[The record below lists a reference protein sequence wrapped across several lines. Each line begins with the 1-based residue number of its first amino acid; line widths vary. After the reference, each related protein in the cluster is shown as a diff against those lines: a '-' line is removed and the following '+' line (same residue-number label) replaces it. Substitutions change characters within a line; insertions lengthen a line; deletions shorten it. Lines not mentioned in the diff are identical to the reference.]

1 MGFAPARRRAA
12 SSGDRARAGHVR
24 LLLPS
29 RLTDAPVVRLGGHA
43 TTAKM
48 LRGGAHLRVPRTM
61 IHSKTLVVDGKWS
74 VVGSANMDIR
84 SKELNQ
90 ESVIG
95 ILDAGFGAQ
104 LEATYEDDLRGA
116 REITATTGANR
127 GPFPRVRERFWE
139 IFAEQM

>member
-1 MGFAPARRRAA
+1 
-12 SSGDRARAGHVR
+12 
-24 LLLPS
+24 
-29 RLTDAPVVRLGGHA
+29 
-43 TTAKM
+43 
-48 LRGGAHLRVPRTM
+48 
-61 IHSKTLVVDGKWS
+61 
-74 VVGSANMDIR
+74 MDIR

-116 REITATTGANR
+116 REITRDYWRNR